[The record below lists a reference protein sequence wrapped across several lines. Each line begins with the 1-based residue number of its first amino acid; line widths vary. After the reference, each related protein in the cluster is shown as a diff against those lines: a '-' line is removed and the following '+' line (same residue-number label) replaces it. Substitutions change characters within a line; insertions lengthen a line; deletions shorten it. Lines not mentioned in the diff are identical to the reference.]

1 MLGVTLFS
9 LFNSTKCQK
18 EYFFKLQWQDIWTQL
33 KLCKVRGIP
42 PKPPVWT
49 LRGLPQKYIID
60 CSNSKHQKITTS
72 ILTLS
77 YELQLHLT
85 RGKSLRKYSLKI
97 HYVYLSSEWLYTIP
111 TEGKKQKSTN
121 CRGVFFKLCVSFRK
135 GRVRDARQHELLW
148 HTKMV
153 RVSISMLRLQKTK
166 QLRWR
171 WTAVCLFGRCLSRRP
186 ALQTDAK
193 PSLYPH
199 VFPWNFSFL
208 SPICFHRLCAC
219 KKCFN
224 IPQQMFLN
232 VLYSF

>member
-9 LFNSTKCQK
+9 LLNSTKCQK

-33 KLCKVRGIP
+33 KLCTVWEIP

-111 TEGKKQKSTN
+111 TEGKKQQSTN

-148 HTKMV
+148 HTKTV
-153 RVSISMLRLQKTK
+153 RPDHGDSTQVMHHRRWYSCISMLRLQKTK

-171 WTAVCLFGRCLSRRP
+171 WTAVCLFGRCLSRHP
-186 ALQTDAK
+186 ALQTDAE
-193 PSLYPH
+193 PSL
-199 VFPWNFSFL
+199 
-208 SPICFHRLCAC
+208 
-219 KKCFN
+219 
-224 IPQQMFLN
+224 
-232 VLYSF
+232 